1 MGLGAAGLRLA
12 AAGNF
17 VWKRRKNA
25 VGGGGGYVFLLQMY
39 ETIEVKCHFCARN
52 VLQVQQTIGVTLHI
66 MCALA
71 AKKRL
76 LRLFAPHRNGDSG

>member
-1 MGLGAAGLRLA
+1 M
-12 AAGNF
+12 
-17 VWKRRKNA
+17 
-25 VGGGGGYVFLLQMY
+25 LQMY